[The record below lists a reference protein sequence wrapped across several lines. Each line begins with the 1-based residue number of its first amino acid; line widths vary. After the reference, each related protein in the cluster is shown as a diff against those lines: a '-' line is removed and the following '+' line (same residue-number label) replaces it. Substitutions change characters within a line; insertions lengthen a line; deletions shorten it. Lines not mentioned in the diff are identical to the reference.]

1 MCEVHQAEELLVAAM
16 EGEVQLLK
24 EMKTIK
30 QRVSVANSELP
41 DSVGGADVE
50 EQLGEMFTEHCS
62 GIHMRSIIILPPQV
76 LKWGR

>member
-30 QRVSVANSELP
+30 QGVGVANAELP
-41 DSVGGADVE
+41 DSVGGADGE
-50 EQLGEMFTEHCS
+50 EQIGEMFRESYKSC
-62 GIHMRSIIILPPQV
+62 IILPPQV
-76 LKWGR
+76 LKWRR